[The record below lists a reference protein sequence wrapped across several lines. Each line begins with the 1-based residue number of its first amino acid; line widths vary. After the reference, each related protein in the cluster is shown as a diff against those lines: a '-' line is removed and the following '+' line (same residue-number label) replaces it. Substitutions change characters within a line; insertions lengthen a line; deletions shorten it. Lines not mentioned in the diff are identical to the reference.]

1 MSLLD
6 DLDRIKRLVAAGTDD
21 QREWFAEWWEV
32 FQDAVAR
39 GDDRACEDLCDI
51 LIVYERTELRPPQRF
66 YTIEELIDLL
76 GFDRADF
83 ELPQCDDEKHD
94 PPVAS
99 PGLDGFVHHV
109 CPRCGQTLLVER
121 LRDAAERL
129 ANEN

>member
-6 DLDRIKRLVAAGTDD
+6 DLDRIKKLVATGTDD
-21 QREWFAEWWEV
+21 QREWFAEWWER
-32 FQDAVAR
+32 FQDAVAS

-51 LIVYERTELRPPQRF
+51 LIVYERTELRPPERV

-94 PPVAS
+94 LPVAS

-129 ANEN
+129 ADES